1 MSNTRDPLAKVVQ
14 SESEMQ
20 DSQSTRRIKRLEA
33 QLRGVQNKLL
43 ADPAAAS
50 DALVN
55 VDRRLW
61 VESDRVVQQEVAN
74 SVLDE
79 LGHWRRQAY
88 QWELSDTAVETVGVL
103 ADLKERTAAGWKSAV
118 EEFLNAPNADGCFQH
133 LQQTTTIHLELL
145 EVSSDADTH
154 NDGLPFFQQL
164 RDAETLLKRAFLDEV
179 SRSPPT
185 RAQRIKWARDLA
197 DRAEMI
203 LTAIDQVTPE
213 QASAQLGVVLDD
225 IDWHLQHVEVARGT
239 ARQRLKRKFTRLRA
253 ERQERELQNRLE
265 SRFGQRPVA
274 FMERVVLFL
283 ICLVIGL
290 MLFEVAWSRPLGG
303 LTIGDA
309 ETQVGERDVF
319 DLIGHGYNNA
329 AIVDALQCSTAEV
342 TEART
347 GIRETLSLA
356 NDTALDS
363 YAIRFH
369 RTVFWINIIDA
380 AACFI
385 FLAEFFTKLK
395 MVEGRWLWFRRHVLI
410 DFIPS
415 LPIGLLATGMTFA
428 AGPDALRAGRLAR
441 FMRLPRLARY
451 VRLLRPLIRLLR
463 GFGLL
468 ARGLDRLARR
478 YGHILN
484 HNIILYPTRQELE
497 RAEAL
502 LFSDR
507 ALLNRLRR
515 EVRDTWVE
523 VGNTAEPA
531 SREGIAAKRLT
542 VLREVIATMNVSGA
556 QWPDARHTSLREIPA
571 QTLIEKFETVTPQE
585 VEVSLGDDL
594 VGHLAQN
601 IRTFARPPI
610 RWLPIV
616 SRCIP
621 ELTPEMT
628 DAEVVSVTATRIA
641 SVIRR
646 YHDAYF
652 WVADLY
658 GTVTPSQF
666 VDRVGQMLVKGSSR
680 PAYRLVM
687 FGGFYVLVQLLLQ
700 MEIFSGLLPVRH
712 FLERYVGITVA
723 VVGSVCILILLLG
736 NWLKNIAREAT
747 ELYERSAEA
756 RFLSLTEIF
765 RSRQLQRDAEILYER
780 ILRPEW
786 EMLHGD
792 DQPDTGKPDSLA
804 LDSGAPD
811 SRPPDSHDL
820 SPMRDGAANEQTLRD
835 PTVQELRNP
844 GAETLRAPSAEEL
857 REPSP
862 HESPRSISTSSS
874 SPTPSPSAEPTA
886 SSAPRSD
893 GDIRT
898 QHLDSFFERVLE
910 SIIEAEVGTGKES
923 ILPGMDDVTLLYRD
937 WLNGSMF
944 TDSDIRTTSQLL
956 GNPALLQF
964 QKLSGRIDKK
974 QIKQFAKLDLTR
986 QKSLLNGPYIWFNF
1000 VSKSISHSVAC
1011 LLVDYNRNAIPLAEL
1026 PLVSADERQHYQAW
1040 LAAEGPS
1047 SESERVIK
1055 EGTELDQTYVTTTF
1069 TALHFLDFDEQRDR
1083 DIAARFG
1090 STVQSRLVTDRSM
1103 LIRRIFGTFPLHDM
1117 PKDQR
1122 VVNLFTLYGS
1132 WLSGGRAL
1140 LLPVFFLGKLMQ
1152 IVGKLIVWVFHS
1164 VQEIRKPK
1172 LRKGNRDAAKA
1183 HFNSAVRKIMRIR
1196 GPAVL
1201 ASLRIRMMLDPEFLG
1216 VPLPGSTRTT
1226 IEGSQIDV
1234 DLSFLRLSPAFHQEV
1249 EQERERTDTDIRR
1262 LNRLLDTGLLDRA
1275 ARSAGLAEG
1284 AFHTK
1289 EHLRAATIAYVADL
1303 DQIRVH
1309 LTPRRILNKVFQ
1321 NAMNRPPSPSGLMPH
1336 LLLKR
1341 KFNRYWAEYG
1351 FGGRAEKKT
1360 AWRAVV
1366 NNVWQAKDAL
1376 IVWADPTK
1384 DPQVEGERRLGRLL
1398 LHPRRVSEQI
1408 VTVRAIQSLA
1418 VLDVLNYREH
1428 IYKLGRYGDMG
1439 DYPGTLLTWSTST
1452 SSRLSPTEATQ

>member
-1 MSNTRDPLAKVVQ
+1 MSDTQDPAAIDDQAELEDDGTKA
-14 SESEMQ
+14 
-20 DSQSTRRIKRLEA
+20 TRRIKRLEQ
-33 QLRGVQNKLL
+33 QLRGVENRLL
-43 ADPAAAS
+43 DDVEAAS
-50 DALVN
+50 RALVN

-61 VESDRVVQQEVAN
+61 VESNRVVQHEVAN
-74 SVLDE
+74 AVLDE
-79 LGHWRRQAY
+79 LGHWRRQAQ
-88 QWELSDTAVETVGVL
+88 QWELSETTVETVGVL
-103 ADLKERTAAGWKSAV
+103 ADLKERTVDGWKAAV
-118 EEFLNAPNADGCFQH
+118 EEFLVRPNADGCFEH

-145 EVSSDADTH
+145 EASADSDTH
-154 NDGLPFFQQL
+154 NESLSYFQKL
-164 RDAETLLKRAFLDEV
+164 RETETQLKRAFLDQI
-179 SRSPPT
+179 SRSTPT
-185 RAQRIKWARDLA
+185 SEQRLAWARELA

-203 LTAIDQVTPE
+203 LTSIDQVTPE
-213 QASAQLGVVLDD
+213 QASAQLGLVLKD
-225 IDWHLQHVEVARGT
+225 IEWHLQHVEVFRGT
-239 ARQRLKRKFTRLRA
+239 ARSRLKRKFSRLRA

-265 SRFGQRPVA
+265 SRFGEPRVA

-290 MLFEVAWSRPLGG
+290 MLFEVVWSRPLAR
-303 LTIGDA
+303 LTKGNA
-309 ETQVGERDVF
+309 ETEIGEHEVF
-319 DLIGHGYNNA
+319 DLICHGYDDA
-329 AIVDALQCSTAEV
+329 MIADALQCKPADV
-342 TEART
+342 QEARD
-347 GIRETLSLA
+347 GIRETLLLA
-356 NDTALDS
+356 DHAALDD
-363 YAIRFH
+363 YAARFH
-369 RTVFWINIIDA
+369 RIVLWINIIDA

-385 FLAEFFTKLK
+385 FLAEFFTKLR
-395 MVEGRWLWFRRHVLI
+395 MVEGRWLWFRRHALI
-410 DFIPS
+410 DFVPS
-415 LPIGLLATGMTFA
+415 LPVGLIASGMTFA

-441 FMRLPRLARY
+441 FLRLPRLARY
-451 VRLLRPLIRLLR
+451 VRLLRPLMRLLR
-463 GFGLL
+463 GFGL
-468 ARGLDRLARR
+468 LARR

-484 HNIILYPTRQELE
+484 HNIILYPTRGELE

-523 VGNTAEPA
+523 LGNTAEPSA
-531 SREGIAAKRLT
+531 
-542 VLREVIATMNVSGA
+542 REVIAGRRLSVLSEVISTMDVSGA
-556 QWPDARHTSLREIPA
+556 QWPDARQSSLREIPA

-585 VEVSLGDDL
+585 VEVSLGDEL

-610 RWLPIV
+610 RWLPII

-628 DAEVVSVTATRIA
+628 DPEVVSATATRIA
-641 SVIRR
+641 GVIRR

-666 VDRVGQMLVKGSSR
+666 VDRVGQMLVKSSSR

-700 MEIFSGLLPVRH
+700 MQMFSGLVPVRH

-723 VVGSVCILILLLG
+723 VVGSICILILLLG

-765 RSRQLQRDAEILYER
+765 RSRELQRDAEILYER

-786 EMLHGD
+786 ETFH
-792 DQPDTGKPDSLA
+792 PDATISASPWVGKTTAELITG
-804 LDSGAPD
+804 GAASEGEETD
-811 SRPPDSHDL
+811 PPD
-820 SPMRDGAANEQTLRD
+820 A
-835 PTVQELRNP
+835 
-844 GAETLRAPSAEEL
+844 
-857 REPSP
+857 
-862 HESPRSISTSSS
+862 
-874 SPTPSPSAEPTA
+874 TA
-886 SSAPRSD
+886 TDQQS
-893 GDIRT
+893 GDVRT

-910 SIIEAEVGTGKES
+910 SIVEAQVGTGKES

-964 QKLSGRIDKK
+964 QKLSGRVSKK
-974 QIKQFAKLDLTR
+974 QIKDFARLDLTR

-1026 PLVSADERQHYQAW
+1026 PLVNAADREHYRAW

-1047 SESERVIK
+1047 SDAERVIK
-1055 EGTELDQTYVTTTF
+1055 EGTEIEQTYVTTAF

-1083 DIAARFG
+1083 DISLRFG
-1090 STVQSRLVTDRSM
+1090 SAVQSRLVTDRSM

-1122 VVNLFTLYGS
+1122 VVNLFTLYNS

-1140 LLPVFFLGKLMQ
+1140 LLPVFFLGKLLQLM
-1152 IVGKLIVWVFHS
+1152 GKLIVWVFHS

-1183 HFNSAVRKIMRIR
+1183 QFHSAVRKIMRIR

-1216 VPLPGSTRTT
+1216 IPLPGSTRTT

-1234 DLSFLRLSPAFHQEV
+1234 DLDFLRLDPAFQLEV
-1249 EQERERTDTDIRR
+1249 EHERERSEADLRR
-1262 LNRLLDTGLLDRA
+1262 LRHLLDGGLLDRA
-1275 ARSAGLAEG
+1275 ADNAGLTPG
-1284 AFHTK
+1284 AFSSN

-1303 DQIRVH
+1303 DQVRVH
-1309 LTPRRILNKVFQ
+1309 LSPCEILTQVFED
-1321 NAMNRPPSPSGLMPH
+1321 ASSRPPLPSRLLPH
-1336 LLLKR
+1336 WLLKR
-1341 KFNRYWAEYG
+1341 KFNRFWTE
-1351 FGGRAEKKT
+1351 FGISDRMDKKT
-1360 AWRAVV
+1360 AWRAVL
-1366 NNVWQAKDAL
+1366 NNVWQARDAL
-1376 IVWADPTK
+1376 VVWANAD
-1384 DPQVEGERRLGRLL
+1384 QNSQAEGERRLGQLL
-1398 LHPRRVSEQI
+1398 LHPRRISEQI
-1408 VTVRAIQSLA
+1408 VSVRAIQSLA
-1418 VLDVLNYREH
+1418 W
-1428 IYKLGRYGDMG
+1428 
-1439 DYPGTLLTWSTST
+1439 TC
-1452 SSRLSPTEATQ
+1452 